1 MLYLEVQT
9 LMTNKYVVENFV
21 TPPDGV
27 ILDDDGQLLFKS
39 TIFFSF
45 FWLKI
50 ESPDKTLRIFLYT
63 KRKAQKI

>member
-21 TPPDGV
+21 APPDSV
-27 ILDDDGQLLFKS
+27 ILDGDGQLFFKS

-50 ESPDKTLRIFLYT
+50 ESPDKTLKQT
-63 KRKAQKI
+63 